1 MHKLRKFFYDNKN
14 QIMKILG
21 IIIFIFII
29 LQVVNKLVQNNNKK
43 TLENIGKS
51 DNINTNAIQNNNDKG
66 LISNKSAVTGSEV
79 QSNKLENAVNTINS
93 FVDYCNS
100 KEIEKAYN
108 LVSSDCKQQLYSS
121 IEIFKKAY
129 YDDVF
134 NGKEKKCT
142 IENWFDDTYKVRM
155 VEDILSTG
163 KDDELEKEDYITVV
177 LENETYK
184 LNINSYIGMKNIN
197 KITKFD
203 DIVMEVL
210 CKYTYKDYEQYK
222 IRVTNNKEGT
232 IKLDTVNSP
241 NTLYIEDDKGVVY
254 SYYNHELTN
263 EMLTI
268 TEGQTKEITIKFYSQ
283 YSSNKN
289 IKNIVFSNI
298 ITKIGRINFKSEFKA
313 NI

>member
-1 MHKLRKFFYDNKN
+1 MHKLRKFFYDNKS
-14 QIMKILG
+14 KI
-21 IIIFIFII
+21 IKISSFVIFSIII
-29 LQVVNKLVQNNNKK
+29 LQIINNLVKNRKTNQSSSLINENKVSSISQKENGLV
-43 TLENIGKS
+43 
-51 DNINTNAIQNNNDKG
+51 
-66 LISNKSAVTGSEV
+66 SNKSAVTGNEV
-79 QSNKLENAVNTINS
+79 QSNKLERETDIINS
-93 FVDYCNS
+93 FVNFCNNQ
-100 KEIEKAYN
+100 ELEKAYD
-108 LVSSDCKQQLYSS
+108 LISEDCKKQIYSS
-121 IEIFKKAY
+121 IEIFEKAY
-129 YDDVF
+129 YNDVF
-134 NGKEKKCT
+134 NGKEEKCT
-142 IENWFDDTYKVRM
+142 IENWFNDTYKVRM
-155 VEDILSTG
+155 IEDILSTG
-163 KDDELEKEDYITVV
+163 KNDELEKEDYITVV

-197 KITKFD
+197 KTTQYD

-232 IKLDTVNSP
+232 VKLDTVNSP
-241 NTLYIEDDKGVVY
+241 NTIYIEDDKGVAY

-268 TEGQTKEITIKFYSQ
+268 TEGQTKEITIKFYSL

-289 IKNIVFSNI
+289 IKSIVFSNI

>member
-1 MHKLRKFFYDNKN
+1 M
-14 QIMKILG
+14 
-21 IIIFIFII
+21 
-29 LQVVNKLVQNNNKK
+29 V
-43 TLENIGKS
+43 
-51 DNINTNAIQNNNDKG
+51 
-66 LISNKSAVTGSEV
+66 SNKSAVTGNEV
-79 QSNKLENAVNTINS
+79 QSNKLERETDIINS
-93 FVDYCNS
+93 FVNFCNNQ
-100 KEIEKAYN
+100 ELEKAYD
-108 LVSSDCKQQLYSS
+108 LISEDCKKQIYSS
-121 IEIFKKAY
+121 IEIFEKAY
-129 YDDVF
+129 YNDVF

-142 IENWFDDTYKVRM
+142 IENWFNDTYKVRM
-155 VEDILSTG
+155 IEDILSTG
-163 KDDELEKEDYITVV
+163 KNDELEKEDYITVV

-197 KITKFD
+197 KTTQYD

-232 IKLDTVNSP
+232 VKLDTVNSP
-241 NTLYIEDDKGVVY
+241 NTIYIEDDKGVVY

-268 TEGQTKEITIKFYSQ
+268 TEGQTKEITIKFYSL

-289 IKNIVFSNI
+289 IKSIVFSNI